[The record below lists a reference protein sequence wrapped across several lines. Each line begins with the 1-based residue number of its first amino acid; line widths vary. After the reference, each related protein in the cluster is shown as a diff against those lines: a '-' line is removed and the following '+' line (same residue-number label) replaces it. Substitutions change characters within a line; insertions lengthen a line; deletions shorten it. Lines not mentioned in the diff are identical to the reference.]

1 MAAPRTLSPARRTRE
16 TLVDTLGL
24 GFLVWLIGY
33 AVGFFIITLPGY
45 PDVMQRP
52 PLLLVFALVGA
63 AVTGGL
69 AAWRFHARR
78 GLGWR
83 YAWAIG
89 LSWLGVAVVCDFLFI
104 VLLFRAWSYYR
115 LDIAVYYA
123 VTLVAP
129 AIAARLAS
137 RAE

>member
-1 MAAPRTLSPARRTRE
+1 MAAPRTLSPARRTQE

-33 AVGFFIITLPGY
+33 AMGFVIITLPGY

-69 AAWRFHARR
+69 AAWRFRGRR
-78 GLGWR
+78 GLTWR

-104 VLLFRAWSYYR
+104 VLLFQAWSYYR

-137 RAE
+137 RAD

>member
-1 MAAPRTLSPARRTRE
+1 MAAPRSLSPARRTHE

-33 AVGFFIITLPGY
+33 AMGFFIITLPGY

-78 GLGWR
+78 GLSWR

-89 LSWLGVAVVCDFLFI
+89 LSWLGVAVVCDFMFI
-104 VLLFRAWSYYR
+104 VLLFQAWSYYR

-129 AIAARLAS
+129 AIAAKLAS
-137 RAE
+137 RTE